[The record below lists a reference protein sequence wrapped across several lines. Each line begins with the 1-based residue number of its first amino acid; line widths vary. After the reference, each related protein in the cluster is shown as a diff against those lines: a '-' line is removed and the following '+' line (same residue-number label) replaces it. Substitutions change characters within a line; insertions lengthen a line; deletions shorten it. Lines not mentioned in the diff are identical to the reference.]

1 MVIPLLIAF
10 ALPAT
15 AVVIYM
21 TFRPLWRSATGPSD
35 IGGTYKAITLHAV
48 LFVLVLYALALATLA
63 DVPGVRPIAP
73 RAVAVLVGLF
83 FVGVGNLLPRTRP
96 NLLIGIRTARTLE
109 DRELW
114 ARIHRTCGYMAVAFG
129 IVVALAGA
137 FLSKDGIQAAVSA
150 AGVACA
156 IVLPVSYWIYSTP
169 PEMTVAERRAR
180 RLDAAVWI
188 LRIAL
193 ALIFVVV
200 GFVKIPGSIH
210 PMWVRLFDRIGFGQW
225 FRYFTALVE
234 IVGGMLML
242 VPSATLVS
250 VVLLGSAM
258 VGALLVHIFV
268 VGIGFQTAVV
278 IALLAGITT
287 VSYHAE
293 ACRGPARDEGFGAF
307 SGE

>member
-1 MVIPLLIAF
+1 MVIPLLIAL

-15 AVVIYM
+15 AAVIYA
-21 TFRPLWRSATGPSD
+21 TFRPLWRHASGPSD
-35 IGGTYKAITLHAV
+35 VGGTYKAITLHAV

-83 FVGVGNLLPRTRP
+83 FVAVGNLLPRTRP

-114 ARIHRTCGYMAVAFG
+114 RRIHRMCGYLAVGFG
-129 IVVALAGA
+129 AVVVFAST
-137 FLSKDGIQAAVSA
+137 FLSRDGIQAAVGA
-150 AGVACA
+150 AATACA
-156 IVLPVSYWIYSTP
+156 VALPVSYWIYSTP
-169 PEMTVAERRAR
+169 VHMTDAERRAR
-180 RLDAAVWI
+180 RLDAAMWI

-193 ALIFVVV
+193 ALIFIVV

-210 PMWVRLFDRIGFGQW
+210 PMWVRLFERIALGQW
-225 FRYFTALVE
+225 FRYVTALVE

-250 VVLLGSAM
+250 ALLLASTM

-268 VGIGFQTAVV
+268 IGIGPQTVVVLTLLSGITAVTWYRRSF
-278 IALLAGITT
+278 L
-287 VSYHAE
+287 
-293 ACRGPARDEGFGAF
+293 
-307 SGE
+307 

>member
-15 AVVIYM
+15 AAVIYM
-21 TFRPLWRSATGPSD
+21 TLRPLWRNATGPSEV
-35 IGGTYKAITLHAV
+35 GGTYKAITLHAI

-83 FVGVGNLLPRTRP
+83 CVGVGNLLPRTRP

-114 ARIHRTCGYMAVAFG
+114 ARIHRTGGYLAVVFG
-129 IVVALAGA
+129 TVVALASA
-137 FLSKDGIQAAVSA
+137 FLSRDGIQAAVSIA
-150 AGVACA
+150 AVGCA

-169 PEMTVAERRAR
+169 PQMTVAERRAR
-180 RLDAAVWI
+180 RLDAAVWM

-193 ALIFVVV
+193 ALTFVVI
-200 GFVKIPGSIH
+200 GFVKIPGSMH

-225 FRYFTALVE
+225 FRYVTGLVE

-242 VPSATLVS
+242 VPSATVIS
-250 VVLLGSAM
+250 VLLLASAM
-258 VGALLVHIFV
+258 VGALLVHAFV
-268 VGIGFQTAVV
+268 IGIGFQTAVV
-278 IALLAGITT
+278 FALLSG
-287 VSYHAE
+287 VSAVLYHRRHSA
-293 ACRGPARDEGFGAF
+293 
-307 SGE
+307 

>member
-15 AVVIYM
+15 AAVIYM
-21 TFRPLWRSATGPSD
+21 TFRPLWRNATGPSEV
-35 IGGTYKAITLHAV
+35 GATYKAITLHAV
-48 LFVLVLYALALATLA
+48 LFVLVLYALALAALA
-63 DVPGVRPIAP
+63 DVPGIRPIAP
-73 RAVAVLVGLF
+73 RAVAVLGGLF

-96 NLLIGIRTARTLE
+96 NLLIGIRTTRTLE
-109 DRELW
+109 DREFW
-114 ARIHRTCGYMAVAFG
+114 ARIHRTCGYLAVGFG
-129 IVVALAGA
+129 IIVALASA
-137 FLSKDGIQAAVSA
+137 FLSRDGIQTAISTAAV
-150 AGVACA
+150 ACV
-156 IVLPVSYWIYSTP
+156 IVFAVSYWIYATP
-169 PEMTVAERRAR
+169 RQMTIAARRAR

-193 ALIFVVV
+193 ALIFVVI

-250 VVLLGSAM
+250 VLLLGSAM
-258 VGALLVHIFV
+258 VGALLVHVFV
-268 VGIGFQTAVV
+268 IGIGFQTAVV
-278 IALLAGITT
+278 SALISGITA
-287 VSYHAE
+287 VLYYRR
-293 ACRGPARDEGFGAF
+293 CRGPAREPNFGSF
-307 SGE
+307 GEE

>member
-15 AVVIYM
+15 AAVIYV
-21 TFRPLWRSATGPSD
+21 TFRPLWRHTTGPSEVD
-35 IGGTYKAITLHAV
+35 GTYKAITLHTV

-83 FVGVGNLLPRTRP
+83 FVAVGNLLPRTRP
-96 NLLIGIRTARTLE
+96 NLLIGIRTSRTLE

-114 ARIHRTCGYMAVAFG
+114 ARMHRTCGYLCVGFG
-129 IVVALAGA
+129 IVVAVASA
-137 FLSKDGIQAAVSA
+137 FLSRDGIQAAVSA
-150 AGVACA
+150 AGVTCA
-156 IVLPVSYWIYSTP
+156 IALPVSYWMYSTP
-169 PEMTVAERRAR
+169 AHMTVAERRGR

-193 ALIFVVV
+193 ASIFVVV

-210 PMWVRLFDRIGFGQW
+210 PMWVRLFERIGFGQW

-250 VVLLGSAM
+250 VLLLASTVA
-258 VGALLVHIFV
+258 GALLVHIFV
-268 VGIGFQTAVV
+268 IGVGTQTVVV
-278 IALLAGITT
+278 ITLLAGITA
-287 VSYHAE
+287 VICHHRKRSLNAH
-293 ACRGPARDEGFGAF
+293 R
-307 SGE
+307 

>member
-15 AVVIYM
+15 AAVIYA
-21 TFRPLWRSATGPSD
+21 TFRPLWRNAAGPSEVS
-35 IGGTYKAITLHAV
+35 GTYKAITIHSV

-63 DVPGVRPIAP
+63 DMPGMRPIAP
-73 RAVAVLVGLF
+73 RAAAVLVGLF
-83 FVGVGNLLPRTRP
+83 FVSVGNLLPRTRP

-114 ARIHRTCGYMAVAFG
+114 ARIHRTGGYLAVGFG
-129 IVVALAGA
+129 TVVALASA
-137 FLSKDGIQAAVSA
+137 FLSRDGIQAAVCA
-150 AGVACA
+150 AAVASA

-169 PEMTVAERRAR
+169 RHMTVAERRAR

-193 ALIFVVV
+193 AAIFVVI

-250 VVLLGSAM
+250 VLLLASAM
-258 VGALLVHIFV
+258 VGALLVHVFV
-268 VGIGFQTAVV
+268 IGIGFQTAVV
-278 IALLAGITT
+278 LALLSGITA
-287 VSYHAE
+287 VLYH
-293 ACRGPARDEGFGAF
+293 RRI
-307 SGE
+307 SW

>member
-1 MVIPLLIAF
+1 MVVALLVAF

-15 AVVIYM
+15 AAVIYA
-21 TFRPLWRSATGPSD
+21 TFRPLWHNATGPSEV
-35 IGGTYKAITLHAV
+35 GGTYKAITFQAV
-48 LFVLVLYALALATLA
+48 LFVLVLNALALATLA
-63 DVPGVRPIAP
+63 DVPGVRAVAP

-83 FVGVGNLLPRTRP
+83 FIGVGNLLPRTRP

-114 ARIHRTCGYMAVAFG
+114 ARIHRTCGYLAVGFG
-129 IVVALAGA
+129 IVVAVASAL
-137 FLSKDGIQAAVSA
+137 LSRDGIQVAIAA

-156 IVLPVSYWIYSTP
+156 VALPVSYWIYSTP
-169 PEMTVAERRAR
+169 ANMTVEQCRAR
-180 RLDAAVWI
+180 RLNAAVWI

-210 PMWVRLFDRIGFGQW
+210 PMWVRLFERIGFGQW

-234 IVGGMLML
+234 IVGGMLMI

-250 VVLLGSAM
+250 VALLASAM
-258 VGALLVHIFV
+258 VGHCLFTSSSLTARQPRERPSDIGPFVLVHD
-268 VGIGFQTAVV
+268 GRGWR
-278 IALLAGITT
+278 LAQGRL
-287 VSYHAE
+287 S
-293 ACRGPARDEGFGAF
+293 C
-307 SGE
+307 

>member
-1 MVIPLLIAF
+1 MVIALLIAF

-15 AVVIYM
+15 ATVIYA
-21 TFRPLWRSATGPSD
+21 TFRPLWRNASGPADVGS
-35 IGGTYKAITLHAV
+35 TYKAITLHAV
-48 LFVLVLYALALATLA
+48 FFVLVLYALALATLA

-73 RAVAVLVGLF
+73 RAVAVLVGVF
-83 FVGVGNLLPRTRP
+83 FIGVGNLLPRTRP
-96 NLLIGIRTARTLE
+96 NLLIGVRTARTLE

-114 ARIHRTCGYMAVAFG
+114 TRIHRTCGYLAVGFG
-129 IVVALAGA
+129 TVVVFASA
-137 FLSKDGIQAAVSA
+137 FLSRDGIQAAVGA
-150 AGVACA
+150 AALACA
-156 IVLPVSYWIYSTP
+156 IALPVSYWIYSTP
-169 PEMTVAERRAR
+169 EQMTTADRRAR
-180 RLDAAVWI
+180 RLDAIMWL

-210 PMWVRLFDRIGFGQW
+210 PMWVRLFERIGFGQW

-250 VVLLGSAM
+250 GLLLACTM

-268 VGIGFQTAVV
+268 IGVGAQTVVVLALLSGITAV
-278 IALLAGITT
+278 I
-287 VSYHAE
+287 SYT
-293 ACRGPARDEGFGAF
+293 R
-307 SGE
+307 SNL

>member
-1 MVIPLLIAF
+1 MIVPLLIAF

-15 AVVIYM
+15 AAVIYA
-21 TFRPLWRSATGPSD
+21 TFRPLWRNATGPSEV
-35 IGGTYKAITLHAV
+35 GGTYKAITLHAI

-73 RAVAVLVGLF
+73 RAAAVLVGLF
-83 FVGVGNLLPRTRP
+83 FVGIGNLLPRTRP
-96 NLLIGIRTARTLE
+96 NLLIGIRTARTLD

-114 ARIHRTCGYMAVAFG
+114 TRIHRTCGYLAVGFG
-129 IVVALAGA
+129 IVVAVSSA
-137 FLSKDGIQAAVSA
+137 FLSRDGIQAAVST

-156 IVLPVSYWIYSTP
+156 IVLPASYWIYSTP
-169 PEMTVAERRAR
+169 PHMTVAERRAR
-180 RLDAAVWI
+180 RLGAAVWM

-210 PMWVRLFDRIGFGQW
+210 PMWVRLFERIGFGQW

-250 VVLLGSAM
+250 VALLASTM
-258 VGALLVHIFV
+258 VGALLVHIFIIGV
-268 VGIGFQTAVV
+268 GFQTVV
-278 IALLAGITT
+278 VLVLLSGITA
-287 VSYHAE
+287 VMISP
-293 ACRGPARDEGFGAF
+293 RP
-307 SGE
+307 